1 MSFSAPG
8 PRPAD
13 APGRCSLDLGFK
25 IKNGIHN
32 FQQHVAARFR
42 EPSAS
47 CTFPSHGH
55 AVSSVVLA
63 QMIIGIRA
71 HRCGCPRNPESG
83 NGYHQSA
90 ITSRNVVF
98 PGGESIFDLRITLQ
112 PRAAPDPSYKG
123 AGAPQRDDGGA
134 AHARPRSSRSPRKR
148 APTVVAARRVTPQIE
163 GVPARAS
170 GAHLLLLSL
179 FHTLPLRA
187 SPPSARGRRDSA
199 AAAAATRERW
209 EECACVRVLSAIWAE
224 QPIEHL
230 LTKRA
235 IWATPS
241 GAS

>member
-83 NGYHQSA
+83 KD
-90 ITSRNVVF
+90 ITNHVSKCRVS
-98 PGGESIFDLRITLQ
+98 GRESIFDLRITLQ
-112 PRAAPDPSYKG
+112 PRAAARSQAYKAIKG
-123 AGAPQRDDGGA
+123 Q
-134 AHARPRSSRSPRKR
+134 ARPSE
-148 APTVVAARRVTPQIE
+148 TTAARRTH
-163 GVPARAS
+163 ARARP
-170 GAHLLLLSL
+170 A
-179 FHTLPLRA
+179 PQEKE
-187 SPPSARGRRDSA
+187 PP
-199 AAAAATRERW
+199 
-209 EECACVRVLSAIWAE
+209 
-224 QPIEHL
+224 Q
-230 LTKRA
+230 
-235 IWATPS
+235 
-241 GAS
+241 